1 MAGIASPK
9 AQGPVLHD
17 WRPED
22 ANFWQS
28 GGSSVASRNLWISIP
43 ALLLAFCRLDDVFG
57 GCHQLKDVGFHF
69 TDDQLFWLTALPG
82 LSGAT
87 LRIFYSYMVS
97 GWAVAAGRRF
107 RPLR

>member
-43 ALLLAFCRLDDVFG
+43 ALLLAFAVWMMFSAVAIK
-57 GCHQLKDVGFHF
+57 LKDVGFHF
-69 TDDQLFWLTALPG
+69 TDDQLFW
-82 LSGAT
+82 
-87 LRIFYSYMVS
+87 
-97 GWAVAAGRRF
+97 
-107 RPLR
+107 